1 MPPYF
6 YLWGFNMTG
15 QEMID
20 MCSAIIKRQDLNTNL
35 LLMFINQQRKFIL
48 RSNYLYKL
56 QQWITGF
63 EPEDGFVTTDLPTTS
78 LKQARYVEW
87 NPNPE
92 DNVDIDFNTNP
103 DIEHGVIDGRAK
115 KLLRLN
121 TIQEAFD
128 VVENVDAI
136 GEPQYYV
143 VMSGGIKVIPAP
155 PVGTIN
161 IFGEWYPSDYY
172 KNSDDDNNLSQEDIL
187 AKEIGDIVVYNSCAE
202 YFDFLEEFEKA
213 QMWRNK
219 GKVLLDEYFKE
230 IKRQM
235 TDDRYLMERDPFG
248 NLGIHHGWFDTNP
261 RLINVNELTGGTA
274 GNTYHNG

>member
-1 MPPYF
+1 
-6 YLWGFNMTG
+6 MTG
-15 QEMID
+15 QQIID

-35 LLMFINQQRKFIL
+35 LLMFINQQRKFIV

-63 EPEDGFVTTDLPTTS
+63 EPEDGFVTTDLPTTT

-87 NPNPE
+87 NPDPE
-92 DNVDIDFNTNP
+92 NNVAIDFNTNP
-103 DIEHGVIDGRAK
+103 NLQNGVVDGRSK

-128 VVENVDAI
+128 FVKNVDAV

-155 PVGTIN
+155 PVGVIN
-161 IFGEWYPSDYY
+161 VFGEWYPVDYS
-172 KNSDDDNNLSQEDIL
+172 NDSQNNNLSYEDIL
-187 AKEIGDIVVYNSCAE
+187 DKELGDIIVYNSCAE
-202 YFDFLEEFEKA
+202 YFDFLEEYEKA
-213 QMWRNK
+213 QLWRNK
-219 GKVLLDEYFKE
+219 AKVLLDEYFKE
-230 IKRQM
+230 IKKQM

-248 NLGIHHGWFDTNP
+248 NLGIHHGWFDTDA
-261 RLINVNELTGGTA
+261 RLIDVNELTGGTA
-274 GNTYHNG
+274 GNTYSG